1 MMVKK
6 ASSLWRTWSE
16 MQIWANRSTLQ
27 NFWKRGKQE
36 KLDSVNFDSE
46 RLNRREL
53 NEV

>member
-27 NFWKRGKQE
+27 NFWKWGREE

-46 RLNRREL
+46 PLNRRQL
-53 NEV
+53 SEV